1 MMKKLLS
8 LGFELN
14 RELMTTLRLATGGVC
29 SMAGLDIDET
39 EDCKVC
45 ITESLLLLMHSGY
58 RAARVN
64 FAEDDGVSV
73 RIEAEGEAEEREAE
87 FPDDGISSALLFA
100 LAQEVNMVKE
110 KDCLKAIGFRFV
122 KNGR

>member
-1 MMKKLLS
+1 MKNLLS
-8 LGFELN
+8 LSFELN

-29 SMAGLDIDET
+29 SLVGLDIDET

-45 ITESLLLLMHSGY
+45 VTESLLLLMHCGY
-58 RAARVN
+58 SSARVS
-64 FAEDDGVSV
+64 FEEDGGLFVH
-73 RIEAEGEAEEREAE
+73 IEAEGEKREAE
-87 FPDDGISSALLFA
+87 ESPDDGISSALLFA
-100 LAQEVNMVKE
+100 LAQEVNMEKE

>member
-1 MMKKLLS
+1 MKNLLS
-8 LGFELN
+8 LDFELN

-29 SMAGLDIDET
+29 SLAGLNIDET

-45 ITESLLLLMHSGY
+45 VTESLLLLMHCGY
-58 RAARVN
+58 PSARVS
-64 FAEDDGVSV
+64 FSDDDGVFV
-73 RIEAEGEAEEREAE
+73 RIEAEGAAKEGEES
-87 FPDDGISSALLFA
+87 PDDGISSALLFA
-100 LAQEVNMVKE
+100 LAQEVNMEKE

>member
-1 MMKKLLS
+1 MRNLLS

-29 SMAGLDIDET
+29 SLAGLDIDET

-45 ITESLLLLMHSGY
+45 VTESLLLLMNNGY
-58 RAARVN
+58 HNARVS
-64 FAEDDGVSV
+64 FAEDGGVFV
-73 RIEAEGEAEEREAE
+73 RIEAVGDAEERVEAT
-87 FPDDGISSALLFA
+87 DDGISSALLFA
-100 LAQEVNMVKE
+100 LAQEVNMEKE

>member
-1 MMKKLLS
+1 MKNLLS

-14 RELMTTLRLATGGVC
+14 RDLMTTLRLATGGVC

-45 ITESLLLLMHSGY
+45 ITESLLLLMHCGY
-58 RAARVN
+58 PSARVS
-64 FAEDDGVSV
+64 FSEDDGVSV
-73 RIEAEGEAEEREAE
+73 RIEAEGTANACQED
-87 FPDDGISSALLFA
+87 FPNDGISSALLFA
-100 LAQEVNMVKE
+100 LAQEVNMEKE
-110 KDCLKAIGFRFV
+110 KDCLRAIGFRFV

>member
-1 MMKKLLS
+1 MKNLLS

-29 SMAGLDIDET
+29 SLAGLDIDET

-45 ITESLLLLMHSGY
+45 VTESLLLLMHCGY
-58 RAARVN
+58 PSARVS
-64 FAEDDGVSV
+64 FSEDGGVFV
-73 RIEAEGEAEEREAE
+73 RIEAEGTAQESEK
-87 FPDDGISSALLFA
+87 FFDDGISTALLSA
-100 LAQEVNMVKE
+100 LAQEVNMEKE